1 MGDKG
6 ERVETK
12 KKKIG
17 RGERRDVYEEKKEK
31 REKKKW
37 QKIKLM
43 EEDWF

>member
-6 ERVETK
+6 ERVET